1 MDPSGNGRRAPIKVL
16 RVIARLNV
24 GGPALHVSYLSRG
37 LATRGYETTLVAGDV
52 AKGEESM
59 AWVAEEEGVEV
70 MRLPGLS
77 REISPL
83 HDLRSILWLSRLIR
97 EQRPEILHTH
107 TAKAGAVGRIAA
119 LLAGGARPP
128 VVVHT
133 FHGHVLRGYFGRVST
148 LAFKLVERAL
158 AARTDALVAV
168 SPEVASD
175 LVAIGIATRKKFV
188 VVRLGIELARR
199 VSPTTDGTAA
209 RALVGIPQDRFLV
222 GWFGRMTAV
231 KRTQDLVDVL
241 AGLHRRGVQAHLLLV
256 GDGIDRER
264 LEERAFELG
273 LARHCTFLGYQNEV
287 SRWFAACDAVALTSE
302 NEGTPVTVIE
312 ALAAGRAVVAYGVG
326 GVTDVLRDGVDGFIV
341 APRDTDRMADRLAE
355 LARDPE
361 LRSRLGATGRA
372 SVARRYAVERL
383 VQDVDTLYRALLA
396 GRSSRNSDR

>member
-1 MDPSGNGRRAPIKVL
+1 MSSSRDGPIRIL

-37 LATRGYETTLVAGDV
+37 LATRGYETVLVAGDV

-59 AWVAEEEGVEV
+59 AWVAEEEGVDV
-70 MRLPGLS
+70 VRLPSLS

-128 VVVHT
+128 IVVHT
-133 FHGHVLRGYFGRVST
+133 FHGHVLRGYFGRLST
-148 LAFKLVERAL
+148 LAFKLVEKAL
-158 AARTDALVAV
+158 AATTDALVAV
-168 SPEVASD
+168 SPEVARD
-175 LVAIGIATRKKFV
+175 LVAIGVAPRKKFV
-188 VVRLGIELARR
+188 VVRLGIELDRR
-199 VSPTTDGTAA
+199 VAPTPDGAGG
-209 RALVGIPQDRFLV
+209 RALVGIPRDRFVV

-241 AGLHRRGVQAHLLLV
+241 AGLHRRGVPAHLLLV

-273 LARHCTFLGYQNEV
+273 LARACTFLGYQGDV
-287 SRWFAACDAVALTSE
+287 SRWFAACDAVVLTSE

-312 ALAAGRAVVAYGVG
+312 ALAAGRAVVTYGVG
-326 GVTDVLRDGVDGFIV
+326 GVADVVRDGVDGFVV
-341 APRDTDRMADRLAE
+341 APRDTDRMAERLAE
-355 LARDPE
+355 LATDPE
-361 LRSRLGATGRA
+361 LRKRLGATGRTR
-372 SVARRYAVERL
+372 VVRRYAVDRL
-383 VQDVDTLYRALLA
+383 VEDMDTLYRALL
-396 GRSSRNSDR
+396 GERTSRNSDR